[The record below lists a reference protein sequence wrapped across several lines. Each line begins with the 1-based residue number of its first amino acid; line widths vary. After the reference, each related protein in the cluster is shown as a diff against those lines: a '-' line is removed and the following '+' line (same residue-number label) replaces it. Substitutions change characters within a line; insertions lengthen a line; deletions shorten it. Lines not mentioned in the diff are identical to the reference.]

1 MLKENFWSGVSER
14 WRINSSL
21 QRGDQPV
28 FVAHLRE
35 ADGGLWRLSRLCGA
49 RRRQSDFLKRQTVV
63 LVNLTHSLSLHVF
76 PDRVTGSNEV
86 LTSPGAAAS
95 NVTKLAHQI
104 ASFLNLSMI
113 AISNIHVDILSPCNS
128 AGLV

>member
-1 MLKENFWSGVSER
+1 M
-14 WRINSSL
+14 
-21 QRGDQPV
+21 

-35 ADGGLWRLSRLCGA
+35 ADGGHWRLSRLYGA
-49 RRRQSDFLKRQTVV
+49 RRRQSDFLKETNCRYRGP
-63 LVNLTHSLSLHVF
+63 HSQSLAPCF

-95 NVTKLAHQI
+95 NVTKLADQI

-113 AISNIHVDILSPCNS
+113 VISNIHVDI
-128 AGLV
+128 

>member
-1 MLKENFWSGVSER
+1 MACRSVGELILPCREETSRCLSHIYGRQTEDFGDYH
-14 WRINSSL
+14 SSAA
-21 QRGDQPV
+21 R
-28 FVAHLRE
+28 
-35 ADGGLWRLSRLCGA
+35 A

-63 LVNLTHSLSLHVF
+63 LVDLIHSLSLHVF
-76 PDRVTGSNEV
+76 LDRVTGSNEV

-113 AISNIHVDILSPCNS
+113 AISNIHVDI
-128 AGLV
+128 